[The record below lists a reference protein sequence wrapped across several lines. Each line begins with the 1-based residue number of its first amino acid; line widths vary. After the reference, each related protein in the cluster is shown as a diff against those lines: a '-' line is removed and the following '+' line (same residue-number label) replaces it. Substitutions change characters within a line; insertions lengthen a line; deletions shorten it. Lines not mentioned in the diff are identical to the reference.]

1 MNYSCDYFKHSNDT
15 LYEAQSHKV
24 NHIINKLQLEDGM
37 SLLDVGCGWG
47 DLLIEAA
54 KQYNISGLGITL
66 SEEQHKAF
74 KEKIKN
80 EGLEDSLD
88 VQLMDYR
95 DLNKQ
100 NFTFDLIVS
109 VGMIEHVGNE
119 NYDLFLDSIQSVLK
133 DKGVFLLHFISGLK
147 EGGSDEWMNKYIFP
161 GRSEEHTSE
170 LQSRGHL
177 VCR

>member
-1 MNYSCDYFKHSNDT
+1 
-15 LYEAQSHKV
+15 
-24 NHIINKLQLEDGM
+24 M

-54 KQYNISGLGITL
+54 KQYNISGRGITL

-100 NFTFDLIVS
+100 HFTFDRIVS

-119 NYDLFLDSIQSVLK
+119 NYDLCLDSIKSALKDQGVFLLLFDSVLK
-133 DKGVFLLHFISGLK
+133 DDGY
-147 EGGSDEWMNKYIFP
+147 DE
-161 GRSEEHTSE
+161 
-170 LQSRGHL
+170 
-177 VCR
+177 C

>member
-1 MNYSCDYFKHSNDT
+1 ELFKNPSVVLGEAYMDKVIEIEGDLYDALVTIMDIRKKAMSDEGMLKKVFSSDYNLLEKNLFKKKEKDVSKDNQKEEVATH
-15 LYEAQSHKV
+15 YEAQSHKV

-95 DLNKQ
+95 DL
-100 NFTFDLIVS
+100 
-109 VGMIEHVGNE
+109 
-119 NYDLFLDSIQSVLK
+119 
-133 DKGVFLLHFISGLK
+133 
-147 EGGSDEWMNKYIFP
+147 
-161 GRSEEHTSE
+161 
-170 LQSRGHL
+170 
-177 VCR
+177 

>member
-1 MNYSCDYFKHSNDT
+1 EEPAFKIILNESLNKKELLKNPSVVLGEAYMDKVIEIDGDLYDALVTIMDIRKKAMSDEGMLKKVFSSDYNLLEKNIFKKKDK
-15 LYEAQSHKV
+15 LYEDQSHKV

-88 VQLMDYR
+88 VQLMDY
-95 DLNKQ
+95 
-100 NFTFDLIVS
+100 
-109 VGMIEHVGNE
+109 
-119 NYDLFLDSIQSVLK
+119 
-133 DKGVFLLHFISGLK
+133 
-147 EGGSDEWMNKYIFP
+147 
-161 GRSEEHTSE
+161 
-170 LQSRGHL
+170 
-177 VCR
+177 